1 MRDAYYPRS
10 KYLLKKAA
18 ELESITGCIVN
29 LQITPTWEKGVKK
42 SYHTKDHEVDFRCD
56 KEAEQQCFDTS
67 TGNIT
72 HEIPKK
78 RQQKEKEQD
87 IVNSENV
94 CRVCGIAWESPED
107 QESDWFWI
115 GCAGKTCKCKPA
127 TACKHE
133 CDWWVHNRFAH
144 IYYENSDA
152 GETAMSTWA
161 KKHFFGHKHMP
172 DVQKIGWDKELQQD
186 VVLPSNSKK
195 FLKKVIK
202 NKLNK

>member
-1 MRDAYYPRS
+1 MRDTYYYRS

-42 SYHTKDHEVDFRCD
+42 SYHTKGHEIDFRRD
-56 KEAEQQCFDTS
+56 KDAEQQCFDTS

-72 HEIPKK
+72 HETPKK
-78 RQQKEKEQD
+78 RQQKEQV
-87 IVNSENV
+87 ILNSENV
-94 CRVCGIAWESPED
+94 CRICGIAWESPED
-107 QESDWFWI
+107 QESDSFWI
-115 GCAGKTCKCKPA
+115 GCAGKTCKCKPT

-133 CDWWVHNRFAH
+133 CDWWVHNRCAH
-144 IYYENSDA
+144 IYYENSNA
-152 GETAMSTWA
+152 AERAVSTWA
-161 KKHFFGHKHMP
+161 KKHFFCHKHMP
-172 DVQKIGWDKELQQD
+172 DVQKVGCDKELQQD